1 MLMSISDEQLA
12 LNQGLHKSDP
22 SFGSRVQAA
31 GIAAYLPLALFRMH
45 GNGMCSSV
53 LDYGTGKGMLVDR
66 LRAQLPDTI
75 DIDGFDPAV
84 PKWSNKP
91 NSPADIV
98 LCLDVL
104 EHVERKSIDDVMS
117 DIQRL
122 TRLFCL
128 VVVDLR
134 PAVKTLP
141 DGRNAHILLEPSD
154 WWVSRF
160 SKYFKCQT
168 SFELPHECGEI
179 QKVVIA
185 ATQDPKL
192 LPFVYSFLNKINVYG
207 LCFKGGNF

>member
-1 MLMSISDEQLA
+1 MSISDEQLA

-45 GNGMCSSV
+45 GTGMCSSV

-75 DIDGFDPAV
+75 YRGFDPAV

-117 DIQRL
+117 EIQIP
-122 TRLFCL
+122 RLFCL

-134 PAVKTLP
+134 PAVK
-141 DGRNAHILLEPSD
+141 PSD
-154 WWVSRF
+154 
-160 SKYFKCQT
+160 SKTLIF
-168 SFELPHECGEI
+168 
-179 QKVVIA
+179 
-185 ATQDPKL
+185 
-192 LPFVYSFLNKINVYG
+192 FLNLLTGGCHASTSILNVKPVLSY
-207 LCFKGGNF
+207 LTNVAKFKRS